1 MTRVVVGDDRSYC
14 YRRTSIC
21 RYSETRR
28 KSGGAFVVAD
38 NSYHATSFE
47 INLGYANSISTP
59 TISSAATPAAKT
71 F

>member
-1 MTRVVVGDDRSYC
+1 M
-14 YRRTSIC
+14 
-21 RYSETRR
+21 
-28 KSGGAFVVAD
+28 VAD